1 MNTRMKR
8 PGWPSWSLLAALALT
23 AVLGFASSQTGEPAA
38 VGEDSGIADAA
49 VTKEQPETPG
59 LQLQTV
65 TEQTKWYTMD
75 INTVSADHQEV
86 EKPIAKWIDEQK
98 ALFEG
103 SVDEYKEQLEDGER
117 AHLRLTAE
125 KLPHSG
131 SLYSL
136 LYTSYQYTGGENGI
150 TKIKPFNIDP
160 SQGRIVELADL
171 FDLESDGRVLQKLVK
186 EDLFSQKPLKDDL
199 FDDLLAMALND
210 PSSWKWAIRN
220 DRLSIYFD
228 EYEIAVGAAGVVRA
242 DIPLDQVRGF
252 LKEEY
257 AGQL

>member
-1 MNTRMKR
+1 MKTRMKR
-8 PGWPSWSLLAALALT
+8 PGWPAWSLLAVLALT
-23 AVLGFASSQTGEPAA
+23 AVLGFAFSQAGDPDAI
-38 VGEDSGIADAA
+38 GEDSGIADAA

-75 INTVSADHQEV
+75 IHTVSADLQDM
-86 EKPIAKWIDEQK
+86 EKPITKWINEQK
-98 ALFEG
+98 DLFEG
-103 SVDEYKEQLEDGER
+103 SVDKYKEQLEDGER

-136 LYTSYQYTGGENGI
+136 LYTSYQYTGGDNGI
-150 TKIKPFNIDP
+150 KKIKPFNIDP
-160 SQGRIVELADL
+160 SEGRIVELADL

-186 EDLFSQKPLKDDL
+186 EELLSQEPLKEDL

-220 DRLSIYFD
+220 DRLSVYFD
-228 EYEIAVGAAGVVRA
+228 EYEIAVGSAGVVRA
-242 DIPLDQVRGF
+242 DIPLDQLRGF

-257 AGQL
+257 AGRL